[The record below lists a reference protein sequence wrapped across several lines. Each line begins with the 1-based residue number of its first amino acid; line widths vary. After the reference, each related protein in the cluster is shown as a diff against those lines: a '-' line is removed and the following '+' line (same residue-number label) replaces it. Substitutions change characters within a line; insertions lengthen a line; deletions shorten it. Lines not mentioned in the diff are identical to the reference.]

1 MNFRRN
7 IMDNNLYPPNN
18 DGNQPLY
25 DNNPYQ
31 PQDNGYQQNP
41 YPPQNNGY
49 PQDPYA
55 PQDNGYQQSLYAPP
69 QNYGYPPPNNGY
81 YVQPLRKDPGNGFGV
96 ASLICGIF
104 GILFSMTFGVGA
116 LAGIAAVIL
125 SVISGNRSTSAG
137 FRRSG
142 VAIGGMV
149 CGIIAII
156 FGALCVACYISLFA
170 AAGSEAWD
178 EYYYSSF

>member
-1 MNFRRN
+1 
-7 IMDNNLYPPNN
+7 MDNNLYPPNN

-69 QNYGYPPPNNGY
+69 QNYGYP
-81 YVQPLRKDPGNGFGV
+81 
-96 ASLICGIF
+96 
-104 GILFSMTFGVGA
+104 
-116 LAGIAAVIL
+116 
-125 SVISGNRSTSAG
+125 SAG